1 MKIRLPLRKAGP
13 PPQRPPKLK
22 LKASVARSR
31 RAPIVEEEDFLEEPE
46 PNMRLSHA
54 FVVVLVL
61 HVIAVAGVF
70 AFNSIKANQ
79 SNVLSALNA
88 EAAKTAASEDAAI
101 AASSSAA
108 EAGPIASAPA
118 IAQPPAAATQTAAS
132 GAATHELQP
141 GETLTKVAA
150 KYGVSVQDLITTNS
164 IADERRIRAG
174 TVLTIPYDN
183 APAATAVA
191 AAPPAYKPVSA
202 PAHQPEP
209 FQAAPVAV
217 APVKPVPAPAKP
229 AAAPAAD
236 TGVKDSGQVYAV
248 VKGDNPVK
256 IAKHLHVPYADLMA
270 LNGNPDPTK
279 LQIGQ
284 KLKVPA
290 AK

>member
-1 MKIRLPLRKAGP
+1 MRKAGP

-31 RAPIVEEEDFLEEPE
+31 RAPIIEEEDFLEEPE
-46 PNMRLSHA
+46 PNMKLSHA

-79 SNVLSALNA
+79 SNVLSALNS
-88 EAAKTAASEDAAI
+88 EAAKPSASEDATV
-101 AASSSAA
+101 AASASTAA
-108 EAGPIASAPA
+108 PEAADPSNGPA
-118 IAQPPAAATQTAAS
+118 IAQPAAQAPAVGSAPK
-132 GAATHELQP
+132 THELQP

-150 KYGVSVQDLITTNS
+150 QYGVSVQDLMTTNS
-164 IADERRIRAG
+164 IEDAKKIRAG

-183 APAATAVA
+183 SSSSQPVAVA
-191 AAPPAYKPVSA
+191 PVAYKPVSA
-202 PAHQPEP
+202 PPIHQAEP
-209 FQAAPVAV
+209 VHAAPIAA
-217 APVKPVPAPAKP
+217 APVKPAPVAAKP
-229 AAAPAAD
+229 AAPAATD
-236 TGVKDSGQVYAV
+236 TGVKDSGKVYTV

-256 IAKHLHVPYADLMA
+256 IAKTLKVPYAALMA
-270 LNGNPDPTK
+270 LNGHPDPTK

-284 KLKVPA
+284 KLKIPA